1 MIEESDYRFPR
12 KEQKEPK
19 LKADPAT
26 LAALNELPWRPFDV
40 EF

>member
-12 KEQKEPK
+12 KEQEESK

-26 LAALNELPWRPFDV
+26 LATLNELPWRPFDV